1 MILTIDI
8 GNSNI
13 CFGVYEGK
21 NALFTARAKT
31 DPLRTETE
39 YAVLLSQIFRLHQ
52 SDPAQLTGAAISS
65 VVPALTAVFHDA
77 VRILGNGHIPTI
89 VVGPGVKTGL
99 NIRIDEP
106 ASLGADLACT
116 AVGAAEKYPLPA
128 IIIDLGTATKITV
141 VTEDRSFIGGAI
153 LPGVKIS
160 LEALSGSA
168 SLLPSIGLGT
178 GKIKTIG
185 SNTVDC
191 MLSGVVLGTAKY
203 YRTGVINQYYRYRI
217 QGALNAYNSGK
228 VNYLLL
234 SGDNALQSYN
244 EPVTMRKDLIA
255 AGVDPADIVLDYA
268 GFRTLDSIVRTR
280 KVFDT
285 NDFIIITQRFHCER
299 ALFIALHM
307 GIQAQCYAVPSPKDM
322 LSVRVREFGARF
334 GALADLYIFK
344 REPRFLG
351 PLVPIP
357 AMHEV
362 PEDAQGYPAVTPEQL
377 LDMQKKEKK

>member
-1 MILTIDI
+1 
-8 GNSNI
+8 
-13 CFGVYEGK
+13 V
-21 NALFTARAKT
+21 
-31 DPLRTETE
+31 
-39 YAVLLSQIFRLHQ
+39 
-52 SDPAQLTGAAISS
+52 
-65 VVPALTAVFHDA
+65 
-77 VRILGNGHIPTI
+77 
-89 VVGPGVKTGL
+89 
-99 NIRIDEP
+99 
-106 ASLGADLACT
+106 
-116 AVGAAEKYPLPA
+116 
-128 IIIDLGTATKITV
+128 
-141 VTEDRSFIGGAI
+141 
-153 LPGVKIS
+153 
-160 LEALSGSA
+160 
-168 SLLPSIGLGT
+168 
-178 GKIKTIG
+178 
-185 SNTVDC
+185 
-191 MLSGVVLGTAKY
+191 GVVLGTAKY

-351 PLVPIP
+351 PLVPIRRCMKCRKMRRVTRP
-357 AMHEV
+357 SRLNNCLICRKREKIAS
-362 PEDAQGYPAVTPEQL
+362 PLYFLYAGPDAFYLPFMPPL
-377 LDMQKKEKK
+377 

>member
-1 MILTIDI
+1 MLKRVFYSLSVLVGILLLIVLGLDRWM
-8 GNSNI
+8 SW
-13 CFGVYEGK
+13 K
-21 NALFTARAKT
+21 TA
-31 DPLRTETE
+31 P
-39 YAVLLSQIFRLHQ
+39 YIF
-52 SDPAQLTGAAISS
+52 D
-65 VVPALTAVFHDA
+65 
-77 VRILGNGHIPTI
+77 
-89 VVGPGVKTGL
+89 
-99 NIRIDEP
+99 
-106 ASLGADLACT
+106 DLQD
-116 AVGAAEKYPLPA
+116 LPYRQ
-128 IIIDLGTATKITV
+128 V
-141 VTEDRSFIGGAI
+141 
-153 LPGVKIS
+153 
-160 LEALSGSA
+160 
-168 SLLPSIGLGT
+168 
-178 GKIKTIG
+178 
-185 SNTVDC
+185 
-191 MLSGVVLGTAKY
+191 GVVLGTAKY

-322 LSVRVREFGARF
+322 WSVRLREFGARF

-351 PLVPIP
+351 PLIPIP
-357 AMHEV
+357 AQQHDV
-362 PEDAQGYPAVTPEQL
+362 PDDAQSYPAVTPEQL
-377 LDMQKKEKK
+377 LELQKGK